1 MIKAIVPET
10 GTLIWV
16 DCMSIPK
23 GAKNEALAYE
33 LINFLLEPEIA
44 ARNANFVHYAS
55 PNVTAK
61 DKMDTELLEDPAVYP
76 PKEVLDRCHWLKDRG
91 ADITK
96 IEKVWQ
102 EVRQ

>member
-1 MIKAIVPET
+1 
-10 GTLIWV
+10 
-16 DCMSIPK
+16 MSIPK

-33 LINFLLEPEIA
+33 FINFLLDPEIA

-55 PNVTAK
+55 PNATAK
-61 DKMDTELLEDPAVYP
+61 DKMDSELLEDPSVYP
-76 PKEVLDRCHWLKDRG
+76 PQEVLDRCHWLKDRG
-91 ADITK
+91 ADIVK